1 MFETVNARR
10 TPKSGTSDAAQ
21 LREAILAKLTYSLG
35 KDPLH
40 AGPYDWFMATA
51 LAIRDRVIDRWMHS
65 TRQTYAEQKK
75 RVYYLSVEFL
85 LGRLLFD
92 TLGNLGITETARK
105 ALAELGV
112 DIEDLRAIEPDQA
125 LGNGG
130 LGRLAACFMD
140 SMASLAL
147 PAYGYGIRYDHGLF
161 KQHISDGWQ
170 HEVPEDWLAFRNP
183 WEFERPEVIYQIGF
197 GGAVEYIGGD
207 SDTARALWYPSET
220 VRAEAYDTPIT
231 GWRGRHVNTLR
242 LWSAR

>member
-1 MFETVNARR
+1 MPAARAE
-10 TPKSGTSDAAQ
+10 SGKSDAAQ

-35 KDPLH
+35 KDHVH

-92 TLGNLGITETARK
+92 TLGNLGITETARE

-147 PAYGYGIRYDHGLF
+147 PAYRLWHPLRPRLVQAAHQRRLAARSAGGLAGLPQSLGIRASG
-161 KQHISDGWQ
+161 SDLSDRLRRRGG
-170 HEVPEDWLAFRNP
+170 
-183 WEFERPEVIYQIGF
+183 IY
-197 GGAVEYIGGD
+197 
-207 SDTARALWYPSET
+207 R
-220 VRAEAYDTPIT
+220 R
-231 GWRGRHVNTLR
+231 RR
-242 LWSAR
+242 